1 MVKAVIMAGGRG
13 ERFWPQ
19 SRIATPKQLLP
30 IVSEK
35 SMLQETLARISP
47 LVRARDVLVV
57 TRSDLAK
64 EVGRQLP
71 GLPAENIIQEPMGR
85 NTAACI
91 GMAAV
96 LIEAREPDAIMICL
110 PADHVIG
117 EVRGAETG
125 DNERFLEVLRVASK
139 IARQGDSLVTIGIKP
154 TRPETGYGYIE
165 VDTKCKTKNA
175 RCRIYKVKQF
185 VEKPDKERAE
195 EFVKTGRYFWNSGI
209 FVWRTSVILGA
220 MKKYM
225 PGLFAGLEKMRKAL
239 GTPEESRVIIEGYDS
254 LESVSIDHGIMEK
267 ANDVLVIEGDFLW
280 DDIGSWQ
287 ASERILLKDGQG
299 NVCRGETYKF
309 DTNDCIIV
317 SDKGFVAA
325 LGVSKLIVVR
335 TPDVTL
341 VCSKARAQEVKEL
354 VRRLS
359 EDARLMKYIE

>member
-1 MVKAVIMAGGRG
+1 
-13 ERFWPQ
+13 
-19 SRIATPKQLLP
+19 
-30 IVSEK
+30 
-35 SMLQETLARISP
+35 
-47 LVRARDVLVV
+47 
-57 TRSDLAK
+57 
-64 EVGRQLP
+64 
-71 GLPAENIIQEPMGR
+71 
-85 NTAACI
+85 
-91 GMAAV
+91 
-96 LIEAREPDAIMICL
+96 
-110 PADHVIG
+110 
-117 EVRGAETG
+117 
-125 DNERFLEVLRVASK
+125 
-139 IARQGDSLVTIGIKP
+139 VTIGIKP